1 MTYEQAK
8 RQYPSVPDNIVRW
21 AVDNIPNER
30 QVRRG
35 LYQLE
40 VGMDPMVGID
50 RIDDVEAPMAR

>member
-8 RQYPSVPDNIVRW
+8 KQYPSVPDNIVRW

-40 VGMDPMVGID
+40 VGMDPMAGIEPM
-50 RIDDVEAPMAR
+50 DDAVAPQRR

>member
-1 MTYEQAK
+1 MTYEQAR
-8 RQYPSVPDNIVRW
+8 RQYPSVPDNVVRW

-40 VGMDPMVGID
+40 VGMDPMAGID
-50 RIDDVEAPMAR
+50 SFDDAEAPIAV

>member
-1 MTYEQAK
+1 MNYEQAK
-8 RQYPSVPDNIVRW
+8 KQYPSVPDNIVRW

-40 VGMDPMVGID
+40 VGMDPMHGIEPIETVG
-50 RIDDVEAPMAR
+50 EPGTG